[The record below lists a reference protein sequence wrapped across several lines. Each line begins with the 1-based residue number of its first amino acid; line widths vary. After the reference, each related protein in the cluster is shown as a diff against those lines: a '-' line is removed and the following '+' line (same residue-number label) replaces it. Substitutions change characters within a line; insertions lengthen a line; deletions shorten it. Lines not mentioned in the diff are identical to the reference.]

1 MGSILDLSSRDPT
14 YLESILSRMWCHPH
28 VSDHYSILNQVLLQL
43 GFRALEKEGK
53 LSLLSR
59 AIPVVRFLVSSQ
71 KSLHTASLFSLLC
84 TLCLSSFSLAFC
96 AKNVVGE
103 GGTAQEMPLLFS
115 NDISSCIW
123 MGEFEEGES
132 IKSVESC
139 SAAKSNWYILALET
153 VEPFLLN
160 FGPFLKF
167 RFWKSRGKRS

>member
-1 MGSILDLSSRDPT
+1 MDLSFGDSA
-14 YLESILSRMWCHPH
+14 
-28 VSDHYSILNQVLLQL
+28 VSGTCPVQAVVPCCCLCPPFHTEP
-43 GFRALEKEGK
+43 RAPEPCRKGVNCLF
-53 LSLLSR
+53 LSR
-59 AIPVVRFLVSSQ
+59 AIPVVRFLGSSQ

-96 AKNVVGE
+96 AKNVMGE

>member
-1 MGSILDLSSRDPT
+1 MGSTLDLSSWDLLGSREVSFPGCSATLLCLTAIPCWIKCFINSVSEPWRTGVDC
-14 YLESILSRMWCHPH
+14 LSC
-28 VSDHYSILNQVLLQL
+28 
-43 GFRALEKEGK
+43 
-53 LSLLSR
+53 
-59 AIPVVRFLVSSQ
+59 AIPVVCFLVRSQ

-103 GGTAQEMPLLFS
+103 GGTTQEMPLLFS

-167 RFWKSRGKRS
+167 RFRKSRGKSS